1 MKNCIIKFL
10 IISLALLM
18 LVGCNSSEYK
28 YTKNDNTVTISE
40 YSGSDANVIIP
51 SQYEEMIIDVIDYNT
66 YAYNIY
72 IKNVCLSSGI
82 KIIRECAFWY
92 CTELETIYIPA
103 SLEKIEEC
111 AFYNCTNL
119 KHIYYEAESANIIVG
134 ANNECFINASSTYNV
149 SVEEYEAIINANK

>member
-1 MKNCIIKFL
+1 MKL
-10 IISLALLM
+10 
-18 LVGCNSSEYK
+18 
-28 YTKNDNTVTISE
+28 
-40 YSGSDANVIIP
+40 
-51 SQYEEMIIDVIDYNT
+51 
-66 YAYNIY
+66 YNIY

-119 KHIYYEAESANIIVG
+119 KHIYYETESANIIVG